1 MGTRT
6 VISEPKVDPGQVR
19 VASATAAPR
28 KGATSRASV
37 TTEIRAALN
46 AGTLET
52 RSLSETLVV
61 DFDALLLA
69 IGRAG
74 PPLATTGIVKRMA
87 EAGSRLPA
95 MAVGGGGLK
104 VTGAGQGFVAHGSD
118 TVRGWA
124 AYALARD
131 LANIADL
138 LAAVRPLACDPHF
151 GVREWAWMAVR
162 PTVAAQLDAALAVL
176 AGWATD
182 PDANARRFAS
192 EVTRPRGV
200 WCGHIDALKA
210 NPSLGVPV
218 LDPLFADP
226 SKYVRDSVGN
236 WLNDAGKS
244 DPGFVRAV
252 TARWTELSSSP
263 ETAYIV
269 KRGMRSLAR

>member
-1 MGTRT
+1 MGRT
-6 VISEPKVDPGQVR
+6 TPVSVPKCDPDQVS
-19 VASATAAPR
+19 AANATAAPR
-28 KGATSRASV
+28 KGATSRAAV
-37 TTEIRAALN
+37 PPEIRAALN
-46 AGTLET
+46 VGRLET
-52 RSLSETLVV
+52 RTLSETLVV

-69 IGRAG
+69 IGLAG

-95 MAVGGGGLK
+95 MAVSGGGVRL
-104 VTGAGQGFVAHGSD
+104 TAAGRGFVAHGSD

-124 AYALARD
+124 AYALACD
-131 LANIADL
+131 LADIADL
-138 LAAVRPLACDPHF
+138 LAAVRPLACDRHF

-162 PTVAAQLDAALAVL
+162 PAVAAQLDAALAVL

-182 PDANARRFAS
+182 PDPNARRFAS

-210 NPSLGVPV
+210 NPARGLPV

-244 DPGFVRAV
+244 DPAFVRAV
-252 TARWTELSSSP
+252 TARWTTQSKSP